1 MLHFSSFCVYIY
13 ENKIYAY
20 KGMNK
25 MNDFKRNNTAYE
37 HYLEASA
44 ELFMQQY
51 AKTIPIQTLSEEPVP
66 VQLQEKCKH
75 VIKTENRRRN
85 RRTLLR
91 STHRFAKGAAIFL
104 VACLALSSVLF
115 VSVEAV
121 RTPII
126 SFYTKQEDG
135 NMLISGNADDLDFN
149 DTTPVMTFNESD
161 PLAGYLPE
169 DFSLAE
175 LTGSMDGLGL
185 NATYYNADM
194 THYITFS
201 CINTDALI
209 SIDTDDCKVTEF
221 ELGGEKAIM
230 SVDLE
235 NNYVILVWKNA
246 HINKMLSLTATC
258 LTEEK
263 VFLMADALNDALNLQ
278 Y

>member
-1 MLHFSSFCVYIY
+1 
-13 ENKIYAY
+13 
-20 KGMNK
+20 

-85 RRTLLR
+85 RRALLR

-135 NMLISGNADDLDFN
+135 HMLISGNADDLDFN

-169 DFSLAE
+169 GFSLVDYSLDPLALRAVYFNADKTQYIDFSW
-175 LTGSMDGLGL
+175 L
-185 NATYYNADM
+185 NP
-194 THYITFS
+194 
-201 CINTDALI
+201 DALI
-209 SIDTDDCKVTEF
+209 SVNTENCKVTEF
-221 ELGGEKAIM
+221 ELGGEKAIL
-230 SVDLE
+230 SIHLE
-235 NNYVILVWKNA
+235 TGGGTIVWKNA

-258 LTEEK
+258 LTEEE